1 MNPFA
6 VIKLVKSAKDV
17 YDYVYKE
24 NNADKQLTAIIK
36 EMSKLK
42 KTLSTL
48 QSKIKNMENNGV

>member
-6 VIKLVKSAKDV
+6 VIKLVKSAKDF

-24 NNADKQLTAIIK
+24 NNADKQLTAILK
-36 EMSKLK
+36 EMNKLK

-48 QSKIKNMENNGV
+48 QAKIKNMENNGV